1 MLVTLTDQRIES
13 QLVLRA
19 FTRFFTLSVTCSHDT
34 STALNVY
41 NIYVMSGA
49 FKHSN
54 ALLTPE
60 SD

>member
-1 MLVTLTDQRIES
+1 MLVTLRGQRIES

-34 STALNVY
+34 STALDVF

-49 FKHSN
+49 SKYSN
-54 ALLTPE
+54 ALTL
-60 SD
+60 

>member
-1 MLVTLTDQRIES
+1 MLVTLRGQRIES

-19 FTRFFTLSVTCSHDT
+19 FTRFFTLSVTCSHHT

-49 FKHSN
+49 SKYSN
-54 ALLTPE
+54 NL
-60 SD
+60 